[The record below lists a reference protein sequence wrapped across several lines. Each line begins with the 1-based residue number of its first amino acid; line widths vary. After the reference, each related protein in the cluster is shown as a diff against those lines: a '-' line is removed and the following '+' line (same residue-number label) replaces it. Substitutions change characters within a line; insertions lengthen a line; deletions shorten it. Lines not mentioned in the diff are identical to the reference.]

1 MSRTFERVVEE
12 SGVQFTAHDLCR
24 TVATVASEL
33 GYDLERIS
41 AVLNHAKIGV
51 TAGYIQTT
59 VESLRTTLTS
69 IEDMVLRSFDVE
81 DREDASI
88 AGCPIVGS
96 DRIG

>member
-41 AVLNHAKIGV
+41 GVLKLKIAKTPV
-51 TAGYIQTT
+51 
-59 VESLRTTLTS
+59 
-69 IEDMVLRSFDVE
+69 
-81 DREDASI
+81 
-88 AGCPIVGS
+88 
-96 DRIG
+96 